1 MRLNNVD
8 YIINRANILVERF
21 GTRNPERLA
30 KYLGLVIMERPFKK
44 QKGAY
49 KYMKRTG
56 YIFLKE
62 NLPEPMRS
70 IVLLHEIGHHLLH
83 RKQAEVFQ
91 EFNLFD
97 MAREPMEYEA
107 NLFASQVML
116 PDEDVVKFI
125 FQGYTAGEIAES
137 MNSDIN
143 LVAMKVADLSR
154 RGYAFRVPDHK
165 RNFLKQG

>member
-1 MRLNNVD
+1 MRVNTVD
-8 YIINRANILVERF
+8 YIIHEADCVVERYE
-21 GTRNPERLA
+21 TRNPERLA
-30 KYLGLVIMERPFKK
+30 AYLGLIVMERPFKK

-49 KYMKRTG
+49 KCIKRTG

-83 RKQAEVFQ
+83 RKQAEAFQ

-107 NLFASQVML
+107 NLFAAQVML
-116 PDEDVVKFI
+116 PDNEMLDYI
-125 FQGYTAGEIAES
+125 HQGYTAEKIAGF

-154 RGYAFRVPDHK
+154 RGYAFHVPDHR
-165 RNFLKQG
+165 RNFLK